1 MGNCFE
7 TERKSAAEITP
18 SELIKGSPVIKLYGP
33 PNSIATSYIRF
44 ALLHKPVSLQFIPS
58 ETHET
63 PVLIFQ
69 SEVVTGSV
77 ETMLRYLDGKFPD
90 PPLTISTCNNVG
102 GWYGGTTPMVVWV
115 VVLQHRG
122 LLWHLERMVRWAEDM
137 AARGGKARGDPA
149 MGSPRMEVKKFG
161 RNYSQLL
168 QMLLEHA
175 QMEEKVV
182 FPILESADR
191 GLSKV
196 ANEEHA
202 RDLPLMNGIKED
214 IKSIGVLDSGSP
226 VYLEFLSNLSVRLK
240 KLKDHCRE
248 HFEEEEK
255 ELLPLM
261 EAVELSKLQ
270 QEKVMQQCMD
280 VMRETHSHLFRFFM
294 EGLRPLDAMQ
304 YLDMIKRYC
313 DNVRVSLML
322 HMIVDAPH

>member
-7 TERKSAAEITP
+7 TARKSTAEIAP

-77 ETMLRYLDGKFPD
+77 ETMLRYLEGKFPD
-90 PPLTISTCNNVG
+90 PPLTISTSNSVG

-115 VVLQHRG
+115 VVLQHRS
-122 LLWHLERMVRWAEDM
+122 LMWHLERLVRWAEDLT
-137 AARGGKARGDPA
+137 ARGGKARGDPA
-149 MGSPRMEVKKFG
+149 MGSPRMEVRKFG

-168 QMLLEHA
+168 EMLLEHA

-214 IKSIGVLDSGSP
+214 IKSIGVLDSGSS
-226 VYLEFLSNLSVRLK
+226 VYQEFLSNLSLRLK
-240 KLKDHCRE
+240 TLKDHCKE
-248 HFEEEEK
+248 HFKEEEK

-270 QEKVMQQCMD
+270 QEKVMQQSLD

-294 EGLRPLDAMQ
+294 EGLQPLDAMQ